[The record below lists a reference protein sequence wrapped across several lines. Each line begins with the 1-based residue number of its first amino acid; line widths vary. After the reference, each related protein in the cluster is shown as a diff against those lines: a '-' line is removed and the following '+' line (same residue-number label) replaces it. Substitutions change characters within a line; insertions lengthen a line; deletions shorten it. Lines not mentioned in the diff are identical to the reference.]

1 MSARFPD
8 YPGADI
14 ETLMADHEA
23 EIDLLRNY
31 MDEAG
36 LERLVKESAELVR
49 RDRADRADGA
59 GEADGADGADGADDD
74 MEM

>member
-1 MSARFPD
+1 
-8 YPGADI
+8 
-14 ETLMADHEA
+14 MADHEA

-59 GEADGADGADGADDD
+59 GEADGTDGADDD